1 MPLERA
7 QASGAINQEL
17 LIKFNLALTLYWEI
31 TKAVKV
37 LICHTKKRVLAE
49 MPVYLSWEGLALP
62 VDDNAAG
69 SCQRFRSPVRATL
82 NTAIVE
88 EKNFKW
94 KKKLMRVLWNA
105 TTFRRPSF
113 CCLMPVKLTIG
124 YIIFV
129 VFKVP
134 LQKKLFKSN
143 CGKLKKYKYKLSCHL
158 HHVSKIWR
166 I

>member
-17 LIKFNLALTLYWEI
+17 LIKSNLALTFYWEI

-82 NTAIVE
+82 NTAILE

-94 KKKLMRVLWNA
+94 KKIDAGSLKCHDFQ
-105 TTFRRPSF
+105 TTFILLLDASQANNW
-113 CCLMPVKLTIG
+113 LYNL
-124 YIIFV
+124 YS
-129 VFKVP
+129 
-134 LQKKLFKSN
+134 L
-143 CGKLKKYKYKLSCHL
+143 
-158 HHVSKIWR
+158 
-166 I
+166 